1 MKKFQRF
8 ILILPLLSALFLSSC
23 YYDYG
28 VDTENS
34 DLVLTFYNKDYDF
47 GTVTKYYYADS
58 VKRLGTEVISFPYD
72 QYVID
77 AVNQNLTALGWQK
90 TDTLSRADI
99 VVTSGVTTSTYV
111 VTTGWYDYYGYYWYY
126 PPYYYDT
133 YTYTT
138 GTIAVLMS
146 DYRLASGGKAPVEWS
161 GVLNGLGG
169 QGNAGPRITTGL
181 NQAFSQSPYLK

>member
-1 MKKFQRF
+1 MKKFNRF

-34 DLVLTFYNKDYDF
+34 DLVVTLYNKDYNF
-47 GTVTKYYYADS
+47 GAVTKYYYADS
-58 VKRLGTEVISFPYD
+58 VRRFGSESLSFGYD
-72 QYVID
+72 QTVID
-77 AVNQNLTALGWQK
+77 AVNQNLVALGWQK
-90 TDTLSRADI
+90 VGNPSAADI
-99 VVTSGVTTSTYV
+99 VVTTGVTTSTYV

-126 PPYYYDT
+126 PYYYDT

-138 GTIAVLMS
+138 GTLAVLMS
-146 DYRLASGGKAPVEWS
+146 DYRLASGGKAPIEWS
-161 GVLNGLGG
+161 GVLNGLAG
-169 QGNAGPRITTGL
+169 QGSTAARITSGI

>member
-8 ILILPLLSALFLSSC
+8 LLILPLLSALFLSSC

-34 DLVLTFYNKDYDF
+34 DLVVTLYNKDYNF
-47 GTVTKYYYADS
+47 GSVNTYFYSDS
-58 VKRLGTEVISFPYD
+58 VRRFGSESFSFGYD
-72 QYVID
+72 QTVID
-77 AVNQNLTALGWQK
+77 AVKQNLNALGW
-90 TDTLSRADI
+90 TSVSSPELADI
-99 VVTSGVTTSTYV
+99 VVTTGVTTSTYV

-126 PPYYYDT
+126 PYYYDT

-146 DYRLASGGKAPVEWS
+146 DYRLVSGGKAPIEWS
-161 GVLNGLGG
+161 GVLNGLAG
-169 QGNAGPRITTGL
+169 QGSTAARITSGI